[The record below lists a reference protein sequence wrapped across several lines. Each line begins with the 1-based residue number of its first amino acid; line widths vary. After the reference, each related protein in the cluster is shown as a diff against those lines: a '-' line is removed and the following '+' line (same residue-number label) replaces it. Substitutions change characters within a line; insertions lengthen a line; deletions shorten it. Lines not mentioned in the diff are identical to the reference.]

1 MLGFSFSW
9 QLAWRASFGW
19 CQRNE
24 FERREVNIWYGRSR
38 AGVTTEW
45 ERQLTV
51 SDTVGWASM
60 ARNGSC
66 NWYGWLAASAGLAGE
81 CGRRYGKGERVVPG
95 TAGDAAWRASA
106 AQVDGRSMCM
116 GSQHGWCRQW
126 WRGGTGGAS
135 TVVALSSA
143 ALFGSNP
150 VLRSMYLQNPFLY
163 MNGKPLTFR
172 ACLEGCFL
180 HPARTA
186 RQAVA
191 LAQRVREHNREVER
205 QKARRSS
212 AAMHVPLRRRGP
224 TPLHKTGAGA
234 WDTPAASP
242 DS

>member
-1 MLGFSFSW
+1 MQRLINGVPSAYRTRCRSFFCNDGAGWSKIWQNTFKGPFWFRCFFLRHFFPKASLMLGFSFSW
-9 QLAWRASFGW
+9 QLAWRASFGC

-66 NWYGWLAASAGLAGE
+66 NWYGWLASAGLAGE
-81 CGRRYGKGERVVPG
+81 CGGRHGKGARVVPG

-135 TVVALSSA
+135 TVVDRCSAGSERGCRGSEHGWCRGSASLSQHPLQTSWA
-143 ALFGSNP
+143 IENP
-150 VLRSMYLQNPFLY
+150 KQ
-163 MNGKPLTFR
+163 
-172 ACLEGCFL
+172 
-180 HPARTA
+180 
-186 RQAVA
+186 
-191 LAQRVREHNREVER
+191 
-205 QKARRSS
+205 
-212 AAMHVPLRRRGP
+212 
-224 TPLHKTGAGA
+224 
-234 WDTPAASP
+234 
-242 DS
+242 